1 MDGSATDE
9 SRFGVVAV
17 VRKKKDNAAAG
28 WNARMGGLVVCAF
41 FVLGVMT
48 GFSTTGRAVALRTS
62 RTLISYQRQFMD
74 SIAPER
80 EVASNYCGVILEWAR
95 RVGIYHRNSHAPGVE
110 SLSARNMRDGAIAIV
125 ERHDGFYELFAG
137 GELRGPVSPGKQDDL
152 PVLSGIAAENAPGKQ
167 MVDYAEVLI
176 RAETQLSEI
185 ISEMQVAEDGTG
197 SLFLEREQTEV
208 VIDLDHAPAEL
219 QRVIEV
225 RAQWP
230 GHENLIAALDL
241 TTPGQAVVR
250 LHREERAPAKRG
262 GAIRKVYAQT
272 SETSNQ
278 LRKGS
283 P

>member
-1 MDGSATDE
+1 M
-9 SRFGVVAV
+9 R
-17 VRKKKDNAAAG
+17 RKKDNAVAG
-28 WNARMGGLVVCAF
+28 WNARMGGLVLCAF

-62 RTLISYQRQFMD
+62 RTLISYQGRIMD
-74 SIAPER
+74 SIAPAR
-80 EVASNYCGVILEWAR
+80 ELASNYYGVILEWAGR
-95 RVGIYHRNSHAPGVE
+95 AGIYHRNSHAPVVE
-110 SLSARNMRDGAIAIV
+110 SLSARDLRDGAIAIV
-125 ERHDGFYELFAG
+125 ERRDGFYELFAG
-137 GELRGPVSPGKQDDL
+137 GELRGPVSPGKQSDL
-152 PVLSGIAAENAPGKQ
+152 PVLSGIAAESAPGKQ

-185 ISEMQVAEDGTG
+185 ISEMQVADDGTG

-208 VIDLDHAPAEL
+208 VIDLDRAPTEL

-225 RAQWP
+225 RAQWQ
-230 GHENLIAALDL
+230 GRENLIAALDL

-250 LHREERAPAKRG
+250 LHTEERAPSKRG
-262 GAIRKVYAQT
+262 VALRKIYAQT

-278 LRKGS
+278 LRRGS